1 MTGGN
6 YEFLGIPKI
15 RFRGGKTAEIEKE
28 IRAVNEEEQGYKTRD
43 TSITFSLNNYRW
55 FACKIEIFPLMYHWF
70 LINFI
75 YTF

>member
-15 RFRGGKTAEIEKE
+15 RFRGGKIAEIEKE

-43 TSITFSLNNYRW
+43 TRRHNPCENMVG
-55 FACKIEIFPLMYHWF
+55 KGME
-70 LINFI
+70 
-75 YTF
+75 